1 MTLRTLFLTTTLVLS
16 ACGETLDAGS
26 SRPRG
31 SLPVDERNP
40 IILTNDNVGENWQ
53 GEYALL
59 LANGGGPKLAGIIV
73 NTSGPWPDIEANVE
87 GWRALVSA
95 ARASGLDAPDPLAS
109 IGDPLDR
116 PESGRI
122 EDTVPNRSEGARFI
136 VEASRTLSLPY
147 RPLVVT
153 TGGRLT
159 DIADAYLVDPSVAQR
174 IVVVSSLGSTSDSG
188 AAMAAPN
195 GEMDAWADVI
205 VTSRLR
211 YVQVSAF
218 YDQLTDVPASRVPE
232 LPASAF
238 GDWIAD
244 KQPRIW
250 DLPEASDQVAIAAVG
265 IPNFAATVEKA
276 SAASSPVSSRQGP
289 DLAKDPSGPIWLVR
303 EVKGSLASARFWQL
317 LSELG
322 PVSN

>member
-1 MTLRTLFLTTTLVLS
+1 MTLRTLVLTTTLALT

-26 SRPRG
+26 SRPHG

-59 LANGGGPKLAGIIV
+59 LANGGGPKLAGIVV

-87 GWRALVSA
+87 GWRALVTA

-109 IGDPLDR
+109 VGATLEKPA
-116 PESGRI
+116 SGLI

-136 VEASRTLSLPY
+136 VDTSLALSLPY
-147 RPLVVT
+147 RPVVIT

-159 DIADAYLVDPSVAQR
+159 DIADAYLMDPSVAER
-174 IVVVSSLGSTSDSG
+174 IVVVSSLGSISESG
-188 AAMAAPN
+188 AVMANPN
-195 GEMDAWADVI
+195 GEMDSWADVI

-218 YDQLTDVPASRVPE
+218 YDQLTDVPASRVSE
-232 LPASAF
+232 LPTNALGA
-238 GDWIAD
+238 WIAD
-244 KQPRIW
+244 KQPHIW

-265 IPNFAATVEKA
+265 IPNFAATVVRA
-276 SAASSPVSSRQGP
+276 SAAPSTAKPRQGP
-289 DLAKDPSGPIWLVR
+289 DLTTDPNGPIWLVR
-303 EVKGSLASARFWQL
+303 EVKGSLASASFWQR

-322 PVSN
+322 AVSN